1 MSTDPNQ
8 VTTVRIH
15 NRTYQVR
22 SSDPGYVKELAQ
34 YVDTTM
40 KEVFENTPAVDSLKV
55 AVLAALNIADD
66 YFSARQ
72 ELESVEKEVK
82 WKSEKISV
90 LLDPFVGVESP

>member
-1 MSTDPNQ
+1 MKTDPNQ

-22 SSDPGYVKELAQ
+22 GSDPDYVQELAR

-40 KEVFENTPAVDSLKV
+40 TGVFENTPAVDSLKV

-66 YFSARQ
+66 LFSAKQ
-72 ELESVEKEVK
+72 ELESMESEVRL
-82 WKSEKISV
+82 KSEKISV
-90 LLDPFVGVESP
+90 LLDPFLGAESS

>member
-22 SSDPGYVKELAQ
+22 SSDPNYVKELAQ

-40 KEVFENTPAVDSLKV
+40 TGVFENTPAVDSLKV

-66 YFSARQ
+66 YFSAKQ
-72 ELESVEKEVK
+72 ELESMEQSVK
-82 WKSEKISV
+82 LKSEKINV
-90 LLDPFVGVESP
+90 LLDPFLRVESS